1 MHLAQLNIAK
11 AKASLE
17 DPLMKEF
24 MDNLDPIN
32 AIADASLGFIWR
44 LQDEEG
50 DATSIQA
57 FDDPNMIL
65 NMSVW
70 ESIEALKDFL
80 FKTHHLGFL
89 KRKEEWFEKLSEANH
104 VLWWIPIGHE
114 PSVEEAKERLLHLQ
128 TNGESA
134 FAFTFRSNFN
144 YSDLA

>member
-11 AKASLE
+11 AKASLD

-32 AIADASLGFIWR
+32 AIADASQGFIWR

-57 FDDPNMIL
+57 FDDPNMIV

-80 FKTHHLGFL
+80 FKTHHLEFL

-104 VLWWIPIGHE
+104 VMWWIPIEHE
-114 PSVEEAKERLLHLQ
+114 PSVEEAKERLLYLKV
-128 TNGESA
+128 NGESPYS
-134 FAFTFRSNFN
+134 FTFRSNFN
-144 YSDLA
+144 YADLD